1 MSIDYNLHN
10 VILWHRCIIRHFKN
24 KSYNCIKS
32 KYHIRGHEKY
42 LETNLKKFKFPY
54 EKLMKEFATPDQI
67 KLFFIT
73 CCLHDVNDIFNI
85 QEKLTLLKEAFNKK
99 LIIFGNIY
107 CLFDRD
113 VSYLK
118 KKYTSIKNS
127 LIVRDGMSCALTSCY
142 FKKEILTETILI
154 LDSVC
159 GMLGVLNKVERDN
172 LLWQKEYNKLLKYS
186 SFLTNF
192 DIENFKKILTDK

>member
-1 MSIDYNLHN
+1 M
-10 VILWHRCIIRHFKN
+10 
-24 KSYNCIKS
+24 
-32 KYHIRGHEKY
+32 
-42 LETNLKKFKFPY
+42 
-54 EKLMKEFATPDQI
+54 
-67 KLFFIT
+67 
-73 CCLHDVNDIFNI
+73 CLVD
-85 QEKLTLLKEAFNKK
+85 
-99 LIIFGNIY
+99 IY

-113 VSYLK
+113 VSNLK

-159 GMLGVLNKVERDN
+159 GILGVLNKVERDN